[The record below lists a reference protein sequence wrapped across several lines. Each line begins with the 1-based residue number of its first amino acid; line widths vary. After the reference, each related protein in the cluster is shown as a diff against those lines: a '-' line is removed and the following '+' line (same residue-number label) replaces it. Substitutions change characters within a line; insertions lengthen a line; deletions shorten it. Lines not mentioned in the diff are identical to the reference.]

1 MGRIFIPEATNFP
14 ATTDLLIIGGGVI
27 GTATALYATR
37 AGIQTLVVEKR
48 AALGELTT
56 SASLAAFRAQFAEPE
71 NIAMM
76 KESIAVF
83 EKFAE
88 MTCTDIGL
96 HQQGYLFVTTAPD
109 GYAKARARVEF
120 QRANGLDDVELL
132 TGDEARARFP
142 YLAPEIT
149 AATFRQRDGWLSSHE
164 LTYGYARA
172 SNAQFFVDTPVIGFC
187 RNGSRIIGVV
197 TSRGE
202 IQAAR
207 VAICAGPFAVPIAKM
222 AGIELL
228 LENIRRHQLTLGKHS
243 LIPHDAPMVV
253 DSDTGAHWRPEGQG
267 AVFGWSQPEPPSEPL
282 EYVLTDWEFPAR
294 VLDGVARITPFWND
308 IIPQLKRADL
318 GLVAGQYTE
327 APDLNPLIGATQIE
341 GLWLNC
347 AYGGHGVMMSAA
359 GARLFVDLLT
369 GNEKPVFF
377 PSGKTDFCGNP
388 FRVNRNFKVGE
399 KMVL

>member
-1 MGRIFIPEATNFP
+1 MSRIFIPDATHFP
-14 ATTDLLIIGGGVI
+14 ATTDLIIIGGGVI
-27 GTATALYATR
+27 GAATAFYATR
-37 AGIQTLVVEKR
+37 VGVQTIVVEKR

-83 EKFAE
+83 ESFAE
-88 MTCTDIGL
+88 MTAADIGL
-96 HQQGYLFVTTAPD
+96 HQQGYLFVTTAED
-109 GYAKARARVEF
+109 GYEKSRARVQL

-142 YLAPEIT
+142 YIAPPEAIT

-172 SNAQFFVDTPVIGFC
+172 SAAQFFVDTPVIGFC
-187 RNGSRIIGVV
+187 RDGNRIVGVIAP
-197 TSRGE
+197 RGE
-202 IQAAR
+202 IHAAR
-207 VAICAGPFAVPIAKM
+207 VVICAGPFAAPVAKL
-222 AGIELL
+222 AGIELPL
-228 LENIRRHQLTLGKHS
+228 GNIRRHQLTLGKHT

-267 AVFGWSQPEPPSEPL
+267 AVFGWSLPEPPSEPL
-282 EYVLTDWEFPAR
+282 EYVPTDWEFPAR

-308 IIPQLKRADL
+308 IIPQLKRTDL
-318 GLVAGQYTE
+318 DLVAGQYTE
-327 APDLNPLIGATQIE
+327 APDLNPLIGAAQIE

-359 GARLFVDLLT
+359 GARLFVDL
-369 GNEKPVFF
+369 VI
-377 PSGKTDFCGNP
+377 GKMHDADNP

>member
-1 MGRIFIPEATNFP
+1 MSKILIPDAADLP
-14 ATTDLLIIGGGVI
+14 ATTDLLVIGGGVI
-27 GTATALYATR
+27 GAATAFYATR
-37 AGIQTLVVEKR
+37 AGIRTIVVEKR

-83 EKFAE
+83 EQFAE
-88 MTCTDIGL
+88 TTGADIGL
-96 HQQGYLFVTTAPD
+96 HQQGYLFVTTADD
-109 GYAKARARVEF
+109 GYEKCKARVEL
-120 QRANGLDDVELL
+120 QRANGLEDVELL

-142 YLAPEIT
+142 YLAPREAIT
-149 AATFRQRDGWLSSHE
+149 AATFRQRDGWLSAHE

-172 SNAQFFVDTPVIGFC
+172 SDAQFLVDTPVIGFC
-187 RNGSRIIGVV
+187 RDKNRIVGVV
-197 TSRGE
+197 TPRGE
-202 IQAAR
+202 IRAAR
-207 VAICAGPFAVPIAKM
+207 VVVCAGPFAAPIAKL
-222 AGIELL
+222 AGVELEL
-228 LENIRRHQLTLGKHS
+228 QNTRRHQLTLGKHPA
-243 LIPHDAPMVV
+243 IPHDAPMVV

-282 EYVLTDWEFPAR
+282 EYVATDWEFPAR

-327 APDLNPLIGATQIE
+327 TPDLNPLIGATEIE

-359 GARLFVDLLT
+359 GARLFVDLLI
-369 GNEKPVFF
+369 
-377 PSGKTDFCGNP
+377 GKRVENP